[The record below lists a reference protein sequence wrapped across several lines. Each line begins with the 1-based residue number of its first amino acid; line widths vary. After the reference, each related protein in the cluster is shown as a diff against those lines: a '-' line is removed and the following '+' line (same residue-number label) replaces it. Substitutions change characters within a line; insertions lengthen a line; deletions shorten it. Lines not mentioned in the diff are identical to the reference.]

1 MAKPQHGG
9 LEAANRRI
17 ESADHE
23 IDLKQQIDEIEI
35 DSALQNDR

>member
-23 IDLKQQIDEIEI
+23 ID
-35 DSALQNDR
+35 SALQTIVDGYTQLS